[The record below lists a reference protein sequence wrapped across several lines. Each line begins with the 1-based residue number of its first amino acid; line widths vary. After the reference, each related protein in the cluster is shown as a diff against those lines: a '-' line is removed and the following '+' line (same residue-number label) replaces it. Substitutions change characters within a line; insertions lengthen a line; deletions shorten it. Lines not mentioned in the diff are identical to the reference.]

1 MNPGAPDDHGGACA
15 CNGSINDGLPPSDAL
30 DRLPQN
36 RQHYCR
42 GWRRIILNLTPSWFS
57 VNMGT
62 GIASI
67 LLHNLP
73 YNAVSLYWIS
83 VAVFCLNVALFLLFL
98 AISIARYTMFPGL
111 WTAMVNHPVQSLF
124 LGMLATPMMLRAV

>member
-1 MNPGAPDDHGGACA
+1 MDPAADYNNRCEVNGDDGGVRPAP
-15 CNGSINDGLPPSDAL
+15 IAL
-30 DRLPQN
+30 DRHEQLQ
-36 RQHYCR
+36 QHLQYHC
-42 GWRRIILNLTPSWFS
+42 GWRRIVINLTLSWFS

-73 YNAVSLYWIS
+73 YNATWLYWIS
-83 VAVFCLNVALFLLFL
+83 VVIFCLNVAIFLLFL
-98 AISIARYTMFPGL
+98 SLSIMRYTMFPGI

-124 LGMLATPMMLRAV
+124 LGMSVCPPTPSL

>member
-1 MNPGAPDDHGGACA
+1 MDPAADCNNRCELNGDDSGVRPAC
-15 CNGSINDGLPPSDAL
+15 IAL
-30 DRLPQN
+30 DRHEQLQQ
-36 RQHYCR
+36 RLQYHR
-42 GWRRIILNLTPSWFS
+42 GWRRIVINFTPSWFS

-73 YNAVSLYWIS
+73 YNATWLYWIS
-83 VAVFCLNVALFLLFL
+83 VVIFCLNVAIFLLFL
-98 AISIARYTMFPGL
+98 SLSIMRYTMFPGI

-124 LGMLATPMMLRAV
+124 LGMSVNPATPSP